1 LGFPAKKWTLLLK
14 GSVYINARFFQNIL
28 KPPSNMA
35 KQNFNPFTNI
45 VWTVTEEDIF
55 KDEMILE
62 FHSFVRII
70 SGEMKVVQAEKSY
83 LFGAGD
89 TLLFPRNQ
97 LSAVIKQPKDGQPY
111 KAIVLGLTS
120 ERLKEFYAKH
130 TLQPIQPLTHK
141 TRKFGPHPL
150 LDGFF
155 TSLAS
160 YFELEDELP
169 LDIARL
175 KLEEG
180 ISILRLLDNNI
191 DRLLADFS
199 QPGKI
204 SLADFMEK
212 HYMFN
217 MPIEK
222 FGYLTGRSL
231 STFHRDF
238 KKAFYTSPQ
247 KWLTKKRLELAHY
260 QLSEKHRKPVEVYL
274 EAGFENLSH
283 FSFAFKKQFGY
294 APTNLI

>member
-1 LGFPAKKWTLLLK
+1 MAEQQ
-14 GSVYINARFFQNIL
+14 QN
-28 KPPSNMA
+28 KFAS
-35 KQNFNPFTNI
+35 I
-45 VWTVTEEDIF
+45 VWAVTEDKF
-55 KDEMILE
+55 YKDEIILE

-70 SGEMKVVQAEKSY
+70 SGEMKVVQAENSY
-83 LFGAGD
+83 MFGAGD

-97 LSAVIKQPKDGQPY
+97 LSAVIKRPKDGRPY
-111 KAIVLGLTS
+111 KAVVLGLTT
-120 ERLKEFYAKH
+120 ERLKEFYTKH
-130 TLQPIQPLTHK
+130 TLQPILPLAHK
-141 TRKFGPHPL
+141 TRKFDPHPL

-155 TSLAS
+155 ASLAS

-169 LDIARL
+169 IDIARL
-175 KLEEG
+175 KLEEA
-180 ISILRLLDNNI
+180 ISILRSLDNNI
-191 DRLLADFS
+191 DSLLADFS